1 MPAHTSNRIV
11 PIPAEDAPIAAGDF
25 STWLA
30 HARAALIDGEGTNVA
45 CGDCVGCCSSSYFIH
60 VRPAESRVLPRLA
73 RELLAPAPGMGG
85 GDRVLGY
92 DARGRCPM
100 LSEHGCAIYADRPR
114 TCRAYDCRLFA
125 AAGILAGGD
134 DKAAI
139 NQRIARWRF
148 AYPTARDRQEQRAVK
163 AAATFVRTHAKAF
176 PGGRVPV
183 NPSQLA
189 VLAIKVY
196 EVFAAGD
203 GVSPPPRPS
212 SAELAQAVIA
222 ACRRFDA
229 RMAEFIA
236 P

>member
-1 MPAHTSNRIV
+1 MTNPSDRIAPTSTDN
-11 PIPAEDAPIAAGDF
+11 PPIAAGDF

-30 HARAALIDGEGTNVA
+30 QARSALIDGAGTDVA
-45 CGDCVGCCSSSYFIH
+45 CGECVGCCSSSYFIH
-60 VRPAESRVLPRLA
+60 LRPAESRALPRPVQ
-73 RELLAPAPGMGG
+73 ELLAPAPGMSG
-85 GDRVLGY
+85 GDRVIGY
-92 DARGRCPM
+92 DARGRCP
-100 LSEHGCAIYADRPR
+100 LLAEHGCTIYADRPH

-125 AAGILAGGD
+125 AVGMLAGGE

-139 NQRIARWRF
+139 NRRIARWRF

-163 AAATFVRTHAKAF
+163 AAAFIRRHARAF

-196 EVFAAGD
+196 EVFTAGD
-203 GVSPPPRPS
+203 GVSPQPPTPS
-212 SAELAQAVIA
+212 PAELAQAVIA

-229 RMAEFIA
+229 RMADFIA
-236 P
+236 S